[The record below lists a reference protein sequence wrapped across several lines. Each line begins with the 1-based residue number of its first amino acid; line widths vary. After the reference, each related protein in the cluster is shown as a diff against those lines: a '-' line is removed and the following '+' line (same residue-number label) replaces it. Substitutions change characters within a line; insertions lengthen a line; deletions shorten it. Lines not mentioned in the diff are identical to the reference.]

1 MSTKT
6 ELINLLSRHQGAA
19 NGISARY
26 LAAQMRCTQRELRKL
41 ISQCRAD
48 DGIAICAHPST
59 GYYIASTAQEL
70 LGCCAF
76 LEARAMHSLTLLSR
90 MRKVSLPD
98 LLGQLHLNQA

>member
-6 ELINLLSRHQGAA
+6 ALLNMLSQHQGAA

-26 LAAQMRCTQRELRKL
+26 LAAQLGCTPREMRKL

-70 LGCCAF
+70 LASCAF

-98 LLGQLHLNQA
+98 LLGQLRLNQA